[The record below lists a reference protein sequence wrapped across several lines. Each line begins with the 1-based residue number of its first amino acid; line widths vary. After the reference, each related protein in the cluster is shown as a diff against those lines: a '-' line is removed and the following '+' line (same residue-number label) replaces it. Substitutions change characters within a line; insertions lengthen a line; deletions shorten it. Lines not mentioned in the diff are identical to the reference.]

1 MEQTIDNPSNFEKN
15 FQDIKDLKHV
25 YHYEYTNIHNQR
37 IALVG
42 QMHLWHQIGFP
53 AAYIV
58 FGFFFSHGISQQCS
72 LFFLVGSIFGTLI
85 VFFARNMP

>member
-1 MEQTIDNPSNFEKN
+1 
-15 FQDIKDLKHV
+15 
-25 YHYEYTNIHNQR
+25 
-37 IALVG
+37 LVG

-85 VFFARNMP
+85 VFLHEICLNRGLTYCPPLSSYNCP